1 MRAVGLA
8 PRQRT
13 MTSSSPM
20 AKRAR
25 NIGLEIL
32 DGIRQIKRGE
42 HGRTTDVPLTTMRIK
57 LAQHWT
63 DCLLTWPESGMGF
76 QRVDVTMADGRQL
89 QSVVVL
95 NAEWLEV
102 PAEFGD
108 ATVVD
113 IRMASTTGG

>member
-1 MRAVGLA
+1 VTFNVG
-8 PRQRT
+8 RGR
-13 MTSSSPM
+13 
-20 AKRAR
+20 RVRR
-25 NIGLEIL
+25 NVGLEIL
-32 DGIRQIKRGE
+32 GGIRQLKRGE
-42 HGRTTDVPLTTMRIK
+42 HGRITNVPLTTIRIK

-89 QSVVVL
+89 RSVVVL
-95 NAEWLEV
+95 NAEWLDV
-102 PAEFGD
+102 PAECGA

>member
-1 MRAVGLA
+1 
-8 PRQRT
+8 
-13 MTSSSPM
+13 M

-25 NIGLEIL
+25 NVGQEML
-32 DGIRQIKRGE
+32 DGIRHLKRGE
-42 HGRTTDVPLTTMRIK
+42 HGRITNVPLTTMRIK

-63 DCLLTWPESGMGF
+63 DCLLSWPESGTGF
-76 QRVDVTMADGRQL
+76 QRVDVTMGDGRQL

-113 IRMASTTGG
+113 IRMASIAGG